1 MGFSSSRWK
10 LHSENPKNL
19 HGSRVR
25 QLQMIL
31 QRRSMAKTKPNG
43 PNCSSFRTYL
53 DGKALIVQST
63 SCVWLNKKMLKTS
76 LNKKS
81 QKILNLEATTFK
93 ICQKKKK
100 KNIFWSPH
108 HLVWGF
114 FSSNPNHLCLYT
126 TLDPLTQVVGDHDT
140 CGTACNQPSKIKR
153 VTTVWFC
160 REFSD
165 PNTTRILT
173 LQLWRFHSLEIVDQI
188 RDARQ
193 RRWLLCSAASQWI

>member
-1 MGFSSSRWK
+1 
-10 LHSENPKNL
+10 
-19 HGSRVR
+19 
-25 QLQMIL
+25 
-31 QRRSMAKTKPNG
+31 MAKTKPNG
-43 PNCSSFRTYL
+43 PNCSSFRKHL

-63 SCVWLNKKMLKTS
+63 SCVWLNEKNSKHLSTRS
-76 LNKKS
+76 LKKS
-81 QKILNLEATTFK
+81 WILKPPLSRFVRKKIV
-93 ICQKKKK
+93 
-100 KNIFWSPH
+100 WSPH
-108 HLVWGF
+108 HLLWGF

>member
-25 QLQMIL
+25 QLQMNL

-63 SCVWLNKKMLKTS
+63 SCVWLNKKSSKHLSTRS
-76 LNKKS
+76 LKKS
-81 QKILNLEATTFK
+81 WILKPPLSRFVR
-93 ICQKKKK
+93 KKK

-173 LQLWRFHSLEIVDQI
+173 LQLWRFHSP
-188 RDARQ
+188 RD
-193 RRWLLCSAASQWI
+193 RWSNSRCSAKTVASV

>member
-63 SCVWLNKKMLKTS
+63 SCVWLNKKNSKHLSTRS
-76 LNKKS
+76 LKKS
-81 QKILNLEATTFK
+81 WILKPPLSRFVRKKIV
-93 ICQKKKK
+93 
-100 KNIFWSPH
+100 WSPH

-160 REFSD
+160 REFL
-165 PNTTRILT
+165 TQILRGF
-173 LQLWRFHSLEIVDQI
+173 WH
-188 RDARQ
+188 
-193 RRWLLCSAASQWI
+193 CSCGGFIP